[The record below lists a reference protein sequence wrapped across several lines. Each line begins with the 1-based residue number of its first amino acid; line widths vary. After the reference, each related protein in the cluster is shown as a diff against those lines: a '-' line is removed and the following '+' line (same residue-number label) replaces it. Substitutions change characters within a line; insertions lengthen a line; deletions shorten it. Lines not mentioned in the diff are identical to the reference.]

1 MPKKAL
7 LVLRAGWLAAGV
19 LFPAISLASGPFPRP
34 DVTRDAEVVSVSGEG
49 WVRFRGEESW
59 LDAFREQIL
68 TAGDLLRT
76 GDYGRMGLL
85 FADGIQI
92 RMSRKTTLSI
102 RQTVEAGGKR
112 STVLGLD
119 MGEVWS
125 RSQALP
131 EGLRI
136 ETPAATAAIRGTDW
150 DLYVDETGRSHLT
163 VLTGAV
169 FFYNDYGSLI
179 VEAGQQA
186 VAEPGKA
193 PVKSFLVR
201 PRERVQWVF
210 SYPMNIPDLLFF
222 HSHRR
227 QEVTEAF
234 SAARKAAE
242 ENPADSG
249 AKLFLAGLLF
259 DLREKEESL
268 RLFREVLDREPKNAR
283 ALAYR
288 GLLALDQGD
297 AETAGNCFD
306 RALETKGWDGMEAA
320 LLGRMGVSL
329 HQGRLAEAASLLGE
343 IEDARKRPQV
353 GVVSAVF
360 DAFLGNFSKAVETA
374 LRYERL
380 YPQDE
385 RFPILQASFYT
396 VLDEG
401 GKAYA
406 AVRKGLDLYP
416 ASSQGYA
423 VLAGLE
429 HLEGKGKEAEAA
441 YRKAIELD
449 PANAQARN
457 GLALLQ
463 MERGEYEEAEE
474 QLSETVARAPGNPM
488 AWANR
493 GVLFTLLERL
503 ADARQDYQQAL
514 DRDPTHY
521 MTLSGLGL
529 VALKEGRTKDAVE
542 FFLKASLLEPDFSQP
557 HSFLAVAYYQL
568 GQVESAL
575 EELTVASR
583 LDPKDPFPHLIAYL
597 IYQDTYRPF
606 EAIEQA
612 RKVLELLPY
621 LKSVEEIENTKIG
634 LSNLGS
640 ALLGFGL
647 SEWSESYAQES
658 FDPHNASSHFQASRR
673 YNDNHYVAVSELVQ
687 GLLLDPLA
695 NSRPARYL
703 DIIRRPRWDAS
714 LSGTWGDED
723 GGFSQQYSGVAQGY
737 FRNPWETA
745 CSLAVQGYD
754 KEGAVENGDSDGASL
769 ALGLGIK
776 PDYRNSVNIGFT
788 ASRDEFGQP
797 GRGPELD
804 PDDRLK
810 TENLSADLGYRHR
823 FGPKNNVIA
832 RAAYDR
838 WIFKSR
844 NPAPFGTGLTDIQA
858 SFLYAGFGIQET
870 RRFFEQGVYD
880 ATALFEDEEEGITL
894 ATDSTGTLAEMPGVY
909 LLPRGFPTFVDT
921 DPTSYQKSDQET
933 FLLQARHLVNLGERH
948 EFTWGAEY
956 IPLKVRSKRMANVL
970 VPRDTIYFYEEPFLN
985 PQDPGWQFFLVSPV
999 EATERSRD
1007 EGRFVTVYAD
1017 DRWKIADWLL
1027 LEGAVFFESFYDDE
1041 NEDNRAFPRVGAA
1054 IRILK
1059 NHILRVGYLHWLEKV
1074 SSGTLAPVA
1083 VAGLVTDNSLG
1094 LQGSKLYDYQVRLE
1108 SRWTS
1113 RLFTVFGGERV
1124 ELKDAALGGGLPK
1137 REIDSNRAMA
1147 AVNAILAKQLG
1158 FFLRYLYSD
1167 AEGSGGAFD
1176 GLSVPGV
1183 PDHVAS
1189 GGLVWIAPFYLK
1201 VMLTET
1207 YVGEQYTD
1215 YSNEEKLS
1223 SFWLTSLSA
1232 SWEPFQKHGFIGLS
1246 VNNLFNEGDPAPG
1259 RSAYITLEYRF

>member
-1 MPKKAL
+1 MAKRTL
-7 LVLRAGWLAAGV
+7 LLLFAGWLSAGP
-19 LFPAISLASGPFPRP
+19 LFPATCPASGPLPRP
-34 DVTRDAEVVSVSGEG
+34 GVVREAEVVSVSGEG
-49 WVRFRGEESW
+49 WVRFRGEENW

-76 GDYGRMGLL
+76 GDYGRLGVL

-92 RMSRKTTLSI
+92 RLSRKTTLAI
-102 RQTVEAGGKR
+102 RQTPKAGRGE

-119 MGEVWS
+119 VGEVWS
-125 RSQALP
+125 RSQAVP

-150 DLYVDETGRSHLT
+150 DLTVDETGRSHLT
-163 VLTGAV
+163 VLAGAV
-169 FFYNDYGSLI
+169 AFFNDYGSI
-179 VEAGQQA
+179 VVEAGQQA

-210 SYPMNIPDLLFF
+210 SYPMSVPDLLFF

-227 QEVTEAF
+227 QEVLDALP
-234 SAARKAAE
+234 AARKASE
-242 ENPADSG
+242 EHPADMG
-249 AKLFLAGLLF
+249 AKVFLGGLLF
-259 DLREKEESL
+259 DLREKQESL
-268 RLFREVLDREPKNAR
+268 RLFEEVLAREPKNAG
-283 ALAYR
+283 ALAFR
-288 GLLALDQGD
+288 GLLALDSGD
-297 AETAGNCFD
+297 IETAKICFD
-306 RALETKGWDGMEAA
+306 RALETKSGDSAVAA
-320 LLGRMGVSL
+320 LLGRVGVAL
-329 HQGRLAEAASLLGE
+329 HEGRVAEAARLLGE
-343 IEDARKRPQV
+343 IEEAGKRPQV
-353 GVVSAVF
+353 GVVAAVF
-360 DAFLGNFSKAVETA
+360 DAFLGDFTKAVETA
-374 LRYERL
+374 SRYGSL
-380 YPQDE
+380 YPEDE
-385 RFPILQASFYT
+385 RFPILLASFYT
-396 VLDEG
+396 VLDER
-401 GKAYA
+401 GKALE

-449 PANAQARN
+449 PTNPQARN
-457 GLALLQ
+457 GLALLL
-463 MERGEYEEAEE
+463 MERGEYEESGEH
-474 QLSETVARAPGNPM
+474 LSETVARAPGNPM

-493 GVLFTLLERL
+493 GLLFTLLEKL
-503 ADARQDYQQAL
+503 ADARRDYQQAL

-521 MTLSGLGL
+521 VTLSGLGL
-529 VALKEGRTKDAVE
+529 VALKEGRTDEAIE
-542 FFLKASLLEPDFSQP
+542 SFLKSSLLEPDFSQP

-568 GQVESAL
+568 GQVDRAL
-575 EELTVASR
+575 GELALASR

-606 EAIEQA
+606 EAVEEA

-621 LKSVEEIENTKIG
+621 LKSVEEIENTKVG
-634 LSNLGS
+634 LSNLGA

-658 FDPHNASSHFQASRR
+658 FDPHNAASHFQASRR

-703 DIIRRPRWDAS
+703 DIIRKPRWDAS

-723 GGFSQQYSGVAQGY
+723 GGFSQQYAGVAQGY
-737 FRNPWETA
+737 FRSPWETA
-745 CSLAVQGYD
+745 CSLGVQGYD
-754 KEGAVENGDSDGASL
+754 KQGAVENGDSDGVSL
-769 ALGLGIK
+769 ALGLGVK
-776 PDYRNSVNIGFT
+776 PDYRNSVNFGFT

-797 GRGPELD
+797 GTGPELD

-844 NPAPFGTGLTDIQA
+844 NPRPFGTGLTDIQA
-858 SFLYAGFGIQET
+858 SFLYAGFGIGET
-870 RRFFEQGVYD
+870 RRFFQQGVYD
-880 ATALFEDEEEGITL
+880 LTALVPPEERDGILL
-894 ATDSTGTLAEMPGVY
+894 ATDSTGTLAETPGVVV
-909 LLPRGFPTFVDT
+909 LPGSFPSFVDT
-921 DPTSYQKSDQET
+921 DPRRYQKNDQET
-933 FLLQARHLVNLGERH
+933 FLLQGRQLVNLGERH

-956 IPLKVRSKRMANVL
+956 IPLKVRSKQVENVF
-970 VPRDTIYFYEEPFLN
+970 VQQDKIEFHEEPYLN
-985 PQDPGWQFFLVSPV
+985 SDSGWLFDLVSPV
-999 EATERSRD
+999 EVTERSRD
-1007 EGRFVTVYAD
+1007 EGRFITAYAD
-1017 DRWKIADWLL
+1017 DRWKAADWLL
-1027 LEGAVFFESFYDDE
+1027 LEGGIFFESFYDDE
-1041 NEDNRAFPRVGAA
+1041 NEDNRVYPRVGAA

-1083 VAGLVTDNSLG
+1083 VAGLVVDNSLG
-1094 LQGSKLYDYQVRLE
+1094 LQGSRLYDYQVRLE
-1108 SRWTS
+1108 SRWTP

-1137 REIDSNRAMA
+1137 REIDSHRAMA
-1147 AVNAILAKQLG
+1147 AVNAILTKQIGLSV
-1158 FFLRYLYSD
+1158 RYLYSD
-1167 AEGSGGAFD
+1167 AEGSGGVFD

-1189 GGLVWIAPFYLK
+1189 GSLVWISPLYLK

-1207 YVGEQYTD
+1207 YVGEQYAD

-1223 SFWLTSLSA
+1223 SFWLTGLSA
-1232 SWEPFQKHGFIGLS
+1232 SWEPFRKHGFIGVS

-1259 RSAYITLEYRF
+1259 RSAYVTLEYRF

>member
-1 MPKKAL
+1 MKRDAPAL
-7 LVLRAGWLAAGV
+7 FVAFVFLGAVLPGLCA
-19 LFPAISLASGPFPRP
+19 ASGPVPRP
-34 DVTRDAEVVSVSGEG
+34 AVPKDAELVSVSGEG
-49 WVRFRGEESW
+49 WVRFREQEGW

-76 GDYGRMGLL
+76 GEYGRMGVL

-92 RMSRKTTLSI
+92 RVSRKTTLAI
-102 RQTVEAGGKR
+102 RETPAAGGKK

-119 MGEVWS
+119 VGEVWS

-150 DLYVDETGRSHLT
+150 DLNVDETGRSHLT
-163 VLTGAV
+163 VLAGAV
-169 FFYNDYGSLI
+169 SFFNDYGSLV

-210 SYPMNIPDLLFF
+210 SYPMNIADLVFF

-227 QEVTEAF
+227 QVVLKALP
-234 SAARKAAE
+234 AARKAVE
-242 ENPADSG
+242 ENPADDG
-249 AKLFLAGLLF
+249 ARLFLAGLLF
-259 DLREKEESL
+259 DLREKDQSL
-268 RLFREVLDREPKNAR
+268 RLFEELLARDPKNAR
-283 ALAYR
+283 ALAFR
-288 GLLALDQGD
+288 GLLALDRGD
-297 AETAGNCFD
+297 VETAKTCFD
-306 RALETKGWDGMEAA
+306 RALENQSGGSTVEA
-320 LLGRMGVSL
+320 LLGRVGVAL
-329 HQGRLAEAASLLGE
+329 HEGRVAEAASLLREVENAG
-343 IEDARKRPQV
+343 KRPQV

-360 DAFLGNFSKAVETA
+360 DAFLGDFTKAVETA
-374 LRYERL
+374 SGYESL
-380 YPQDE
+380 YPTDE
-385 RFPILQASFYT
+385 RFPILLASFYT
-396 VLDEG
+396 VLDEA
-401 GKAYA
+401 GKARE
-406 AVRKGLDLYP
+406 AVRRALALYP
-416 ASSQGYA
+416 DSSQGYG

-449 PANAQARN
+449 PTNAVARN

-463 MERGEYEEAEE
+463 MERGEYEEARE
-474 QLSETVARAPGNPM
+474 QLSETVARAPENPM
-488 AWANR
+488 GWANR
-493 GVLFTLLERL
+493 GFLFTLIEKL
-503 ADARQDYQQAL
+503 ADARSDYQEAL

-521 MTLSGLGL
+521 VTLSGLGL
-529 VALKEGRTKDAVE
+529 VALKEGRTEEAIQS
-542 FFLKASLLEPDFSQP
+542 FLKSSLLEPGFSQP

-568 GQVESAL
+568 GQVDRAL
-575 EELTVASR
+575 GELAVASR

-606 EAIEQA
+606 EAIEEA
-612 RKVLELLPY
+612 RRVLELLPY
-621 LKSVEEIENTKIG
+621 LKSVEEIENTKVG

-695 NSRPARYL
+695 NSRSARYL
-703 DIIRRPRWDAS
+703 DIIRKPRWDAS

-723 GGFSQQYSGVAQGY
+723 GGFSQQYSGIIQGY
-737 FRNPWETA
+737 TRKLWETA

-754 KEGAVENGDSDGASL
+754 KQGSVENGDSDGVSL

-776 PDYRNSVNIGFT
+776 PDYRNSLNVGFT
-788 ASRDEFGQP
+788 AGRDESGQP
-797 GRGPELD
+797 GSGPELD

-838 WIFKSR
+838 WILKSR

-870 RRFFEQGVYD
+870 RRFFQQGVYD
-880 ATALFEDEEEGITL
+880 VSALVPPDQGGITL
-894 ATDSTGTLAEMPGVY
+894 ATDSTGTFAETPGAV
-909 LLPRGFPTFVDT
+909 LLPGSFPSFVDT
-921 DPTSYQKSDQET
+921 DLRRYEKSDQET
-933 FLLQARHLVNLGERH
+933 FLLQGRQLVNLGERH

-956 IPLKVRSKRMANVL
+956 IPLKVRSKRVTNVF
-970 VPRDTIYFYEEPFLN
+970 VPQDTIYFFEEPIL
-985 PQDPGWQFFLVSPV
+985 DPEVYGWQFDLVSPV
-999 EATERSRD
+999 EVTERSTD
-1007 EGRFVTVYAD
+1007 EGRFITAYVD
-1017 DRWKIADWLL
+1017 DRWKVADWLL

-1041 NEDNRAFPRVGAA
+1041 NEDNRAYPRVGAA
-1054 IRILK
+1054 VRLLK

-1083 VAGLVTDNSLG
+1083 VAGLVVDNSLG
-1094 LQGSKLYDYQVRLE
+1094 LQGSRLYDYQVRLE

-1124 ELKDAALGGGLPK
+1124 ELKDAALAGGLPK

-1147 AVNAILAKQLG
+1147 AVNAIVTKQLG

-1189 GGLVWIAPFYLK
+1189 GGVVWISPLYVK

-1207 YVGEQYTD
+1207 YIGEQYTD

-1259 RSAYITLEYRF
+1259 RSAYVTLEYRF

>member
-1 MPKKAL
+1 M
-7 LVLRAGWLAAGV
+7 
-19 LFPAISLASGPFPRP
+19 
-34 DVTRDAEVVSVSGEG
+34 
-49 WVRFRGEESW
+49 
-59 LDAFREQIL
+59 
-68 TAGDLLRT
+68 
-76 GDYGRMGLL
+76 
-85 FADGIQI
+85 
-92 RMSRKTTLSI
+92 
-102 RQTVEAGGKR
+102 
-112 STVLGLD
+112 
-119 MGEVWS
+119 
-125 RSQALP
+125 
-131 EGLRI
+131 
-136 ETPAATAAIRGTDW
+136 
-150 DLYVDETGRSHLT
+150 DETGWSHLT
-163 VLTGAV
+163 VLAGAV
-169 FFYNDYGSLI
+169 SFFNEYGSLV

-210 SYPMNIPDLLFF
+210 SYPMNVADLMFF
-222 HSHRR
+222 YSHRR
-227 QEVTEAF
+227 QEVLEALP
-234 SAARKAAE
+234 AARKAAE
-242 ENPADSG
+242 GDPADLG
-249 AKLFLAGLLF
+249 ARLFLAGLLF
-259 DLREKEESL
+259 DLREREESL
-268 RLFREVLDREPKNAR
+268 RLFDEVLARDPKNAK
-283 ALAYR
+283 ALVFL
-288 GLLALDQGD
+288 GLLMLDRGD
-297 AETAGNCFD
+297 VETAKSCFD
-306 RALETKGWDGMEAA
+306 RALETKDWDGMETA
-320 LLGRMGVSL
+320 LLGRVGVAL

-343 IEDARKRPQV
+343 IEDAKKRPQV

-374 LRYERL
+374 SRYEAL

-401 GKAYA
+401 LKARQ

-463 MERGEYEEAEE
+463 MERGEYEDAEG
-474 QLSETVARAPGNPM
+474 QLSETVLRSPGNPM

-493 GVLFTLLERL
+493 GLLFTLIEKL
-503 ADARQDYQQAL
+503 ADARQDYQEAL

-521 MTLSGLGL
+521 VTMRGLGL
-529 VALKEGRTKDAVE
+529 VALKEGRTEEAIQS
-542 FFLKASLLEPDFSQP
+542 FLKSSLLEPDFSQP

-568 GQVESAL
+568 GQVERAL
-575 EELTVASR
+575 EELAVASR
-583 LDPKDPFPHLIAYL
+583 LDPQDPFPHLIAYL
-597 IYQDTYRPF
+597 IYQDTYRPY

-612 RKVLELLPY
+612 RRVLELLPY

-695 NSRPARYL
+695 NSRPVRYL

-723 GGFSQQYSGVAQGY
+723 GGFSQQYAGVAQGY
-737 FRNPWETA
+737 VRNPWETA
-745 CSLAVQGYD
+745 CSLSVQGYD
-754 KEGAVENGDSDGASL
+754 KEGAVQNGDSDGVSL

-776 PDYRNSVNIGFT
+776 PDYRNSVNLGFT

-797 GRGPELD
+797 GTGPELD
-804 PDDRLK
+804 PDDRLE
-810 TENLSADLGYRHR
+810 TESLSADLGYRHR

-858 SFLYAGFGIQET
+858 SFLYAGFGIEET

-880 ATALFEDEEEGITL
+880 ATALFADEEEGGITL
-894 ATDSTGTLAEMPGVY
+894 ATDSAGTLAELPDVV
-909 LLPRGFPTFVDT
+909 LLPGNFPSFVDT
-921 DPTSYQKSDQET
+921 DLRRYEKSDQET
-933 FLLQARHLVNLGERH
+933 FLLQARYLVNVGDRH

-956 IPLKVRSKRMANVL
+956 IPLKVRRKQVANL
-970 VPRDTIYFYEEPFLN
+970 FVPQDTIYFYEEPYLTE
-985 PQDPGWQFFLVSPV
+985 DPGWQFSLVSPV

-1007 EGRFVTVYAD
+1007 EGRFITAYAD
-1017 DRWKIADWLL
+1017 DRWKVADWLL
-1027 LEGAVFFESFYDDE
+1027 LEGAVFFEILLRRRE
-1041 NEDNRAFPRVGAA
+1041 QGQPRLSTGGRRDSDPEEPHPARGLPALAGESLLWDFGAGCCG
-1054 IRILK
+1054 R
-1059 NHILRVGYLHWLEKV
+1059 
-1074 SSGTLAPVA
+1074 P
-1083 VAGLVTDNSLG
+1083 
-1094 LQGSKLYDYQVRLE
+1094 
-1108 SRWTS
+1108 
-1113 RLFTVFGGERV
+1113 
-1124 ELKDAALGGGLPK
+1124 GGGQQP
-1137 REIDSNRAMA
+1137 
-1147 AVNAILAKQLG
+1147 
-1158 FFLRYLYSD
+1158 
-1167 AEGSGGAFD
+1167 GS
-1176 GLSVPGV
+1176 PG
-1183 PDHVAS
+1183 
-1189 GGLVWIAPFYLK
+1189 I
-1201 VMLTET
+1201 
-1207 YVGEQYTD
+1207 
-1215 YSNEEKLS
+1215 
-1223 SFWLTSLSA
+1223 
-1232 SWEPFQKHGFIGLS
+1232 
-1246 VNNLFNEGDPAPG
+1246 
-1259 RSAYITLEYRF
+1259 